1 MENKNFVLGLLLSL
15 RLNDFEIIKFV
26 IEEIPFDSIP
36 KILQQIQSLDEI
48 KILLK
53 SLTTLLTKENQFE
66 LYLLWVKNL
75 IKIID
80 LD

>member
-1 MENKNFVLGLLLSL
+1 MLGLKLSL

-26 IEEIPFDSIP
+26 TEEIPHDSIP

-53 SLTTLLTKENQFE
+53 TLTTLLTKENQFE
-66 LYLLWVKNL
+66 LYLL
-75 IKIID
+75 
-80 LD
+80 

>member
-75 IKIID
+75 IKIKD